1 MLGDGGTVTVVSVIQ
16 APREFLEALVT
27 EEWRPFDAEESPQ
40 PPLTDDDEVQRYI
53 DERGTRLVAPVIAA
67 LITRGIEPQTA
78 FVEADDAAAA
88 IVEVAERTGADVI
101 IMGATR
107 QLFTESAWT
116 SISMQVTADSKLP
129 VLLIPAPSKQASEAD
144 HDYGDVEK

>member
-1 MLGDGGTVTVVSVIQ
+1 MLGDGGTVTVMSVMQ

-27 EEWRPFDAEESPQ
+27 EEWRPFDTEESQQ
-40 PPLTDDDEVQRYI
+40 PPLTDDNEVQRYV

-78 FVEADDAAAA
+78 FVEANDAAAA
-88 IVEVAERTGADVI
+88 IVEVAESIGADVI

-116 SISMQVTADSKLP
+116 SISMQVTAASKLP

-144 HDYGDVEK
+144 HDYGDAEK